1 MNKHRPSASRT
12 ATGSRTAA
20 PSKRT
25 LGYPYLTPAE
35 LERRSAEGSARRLR
49 MSPAKQRQM
58 LIEMEILNPDG
69 TLNRPKMDHVPYGPQ
84 D

>member
-1 MNKHRPSASRT
+1 MNKRPAISPRT
-12 ATGSRTAA
+12 RKPTSTA
-20 PSKRT
+20 KRRA
-25 LGYPYLTPAE
+25 LGFPHLTIAE
-35 LERRSAEGSARRLR
+35 MERRSAEGSARFLR

>member
-1 MNKHRPSASRT
+1 MNKRRPSSSR
-12 ATGSRTAA
+12 ATTRPRTAA
-20 PSKRT
+20 PART
-25 LGYPYLTPAE
+25 LGFPYLTPAE
-35 LERRSAEGSARRLR
+35 MERRSAEGCARRLR